1 MKNKRS
7 VKWIIG
13 STSGTKNRMAVSS
26 YVPFLLEFLMDYD
39 PWKEIF
45 AWEILPLSG
54 YHSIDGDTLVHV
66 WFASNIKPTSTGV
79 WLYTVGGRSS
89 IYKSRNVYYTSYG
102 ELSER
107 RLQVMGI
114 PPWKIFNIPMA
125 MPGNVTEK
133 QIRDTVERLINVYSY
148 LFNLLELNAL

>member
-54 YHSIDGDTLVHV
+54 FHSIDDDTLVHV
-66 WFASNIKPTSTGV
+66 WFAANIKPTSTGA
-79 WLYTVGGRSS
+79 WLYTLGSKGS

-125 MPGNVTEK
+125 MPGNITEK